1 MVYRYNH
8 LEFQHILLKV
18 RYFVH
23 FVKVHLFHGGKDKD
37 VPVETSF
44 QIIKNIDSNNVK
56 LCFVKDA
63 NHQFSRDSDLKLIFR
78 SIEEIIAENK

>member
-1 MVYRYNH
+1 MLINYINTG
-8 LEFQHILLKV
+8 LK
-18 RYFVH
+18 
-23 FVKVHLFHGGKDKD
+23 K
-37 VPVETSF
+37 
-44 QIIKNIDSNNVK
+44 IKNIDSNNVK